1 MNSLKDALQL
11 SGLVND
17 KKRRKLEHEQRN
29 KQKKQATEAPN
40 LGAVEP
46 EEAPVLAYLLRVK
59 RIIEEGRLDD
69 AEGRKR
75 FHFVAQDGRI
85 PFLNVNDVVSIRL
98 QRGMLAIVEDLE
110 GHPVIITRDAAIKLL
125 AEEPER
131 VRFFLK
137 GGSTRSD

>member
-29 KQKKQATEAPN
+29 KQKNRPPN